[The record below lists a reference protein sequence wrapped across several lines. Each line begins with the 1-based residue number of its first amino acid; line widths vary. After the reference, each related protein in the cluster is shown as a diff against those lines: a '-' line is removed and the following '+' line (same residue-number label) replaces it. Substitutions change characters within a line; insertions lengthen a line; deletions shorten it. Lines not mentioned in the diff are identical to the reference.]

1 MNEVQKRFVPA
12 ITLLRGETLQYLF
25 TTLFIFG
32 LIAFLG
38 FVVGMIL
45 SIRKGNR
52 LPIRYIFLTTAC
64 FAIALI
70 GLYGMLT
77 LSSNSTQPE
86 IDHTP
91 SPQIKLSGLH
101 MTTDEFK
108 NKFNGAVGK
117 YRLNGLSITRL
128 NIKDSPEQGTGT
140 FEYVFNDELR
150 LVGSVNTDES
160 IQEVRLS
167 ATGDTRTPTGGIFL
181 TAIATLIL
189 TTNSDYTYNHAQDVI
204 QDIGLL
210 DRDVNQSDFDG
221 ATVRNGLEYRFNIQ
235 DYDHSTFEITVAK

>member
-1 MNEVQKRFVPA
+1 MNEVQERFVPA
-12 ITLLRGETLQYLF
+12 ITLLRGENLQYLF
-25 TTLFIFG
+25 TTLFILGF
-32 LIAFLG
+32 IAFLG

-64 FAIALI
+64 FAIASI

-77 LSSNSTQPE
+77 LSSNSTQSE
-86 IDHTP
+86 VDQTP
-91 SPQIKLSGLH
+91 SSQIKLSGLH

-128 NIKDSPEQGTGT
+128 NVKDSSEHGTGT
-140 FEYVFNDELR
+140 FEYVFNEELR
-150 LVGSVNTDES
+150 LVGAVNADES
-160 IQEVRLS
+160 VQEIRLYG
-167 ATGDTRTPTGGIFL
+167 TGDTSEPTGGIFL

-189 TTNSDYTYNHAQDVI
+189 TTNSEYTYNDAQDVI

-221 ATVRNGLEYRFNIQ
+221 ATVRNGLEYRFSIQ
-235 DYDHSTFEITVAK
+235 DHDHSTFEIIVAK

>member
-1 MNEVQKRFVPA
+1 MRCKKRSLPA

-25 TTLFIFG
+25 IALFILG

-38 FVVGMIL
+38 FVVLMIL
-45 SIRKGNR
+45 SIRKGDR

-64 FAIALI
+64 FAIASI
-70 GLYGMLT
+70 GLYGMLS
-77 LSSNSTQPE
+77 LSSNSTQSE
-86 IDHTP
+86 IDQTP

-108 NKFNGAVGK
+108 NKFNGVVGK

-128 NIKDSPEQGTGT
+128 NIQDSSEHGTGT
-140 FEYVFNDELR
+140 FEYIFNDELH
-150 LVGSVNTDES
+150 LVGAANADKS

-167 ATGDTRTPTGGIFL
+167 ATGDTRKPTGGIFL

-189 TTNSDYTYNHAQDVI
+189 TTNSEYTYNDAQDVI
-204 QDIGLL
+204 QDISLL

-221 ATVRNGLEYRFNIQ
+221 ATIRNGLEYRFSVQ
-235 DYDHSTFEITVAK
+235 DSEHSTFEITVAR

>member
-1 MNEVQKRFVPA
+1 MRCKKRSLPA
-12 ITLLRGETLQYLF
+12 ITLLRGENLQYLF
-25 TTLFIFG
+25 TTLFILGF
-32 LIAFLG
+32 IAFSG
-38 FVVGMIL
+38 FLILMIL

-52 LPIRYIFLTTAC
+52 LPIRYIFLTTVC
-64 FAIALI
+64 FAIASI
-70 GLYGMLT
+70 GLYGMLN

-86 IDHTP
+86 IDQTP
-91 SPQIKLSGLH
+91 SSQIKLSGLH

-128 NIKDSPEQGTGT
+128 DMKDSSEQGTGT

-150 LVGSVNTDES
+150 LVGVVNADES
-160 IQEVRLS
+160 VQEIRLYG
-167 ATGDTRTPTGGIFL
+167 TGDTRKPTGGIFL

-189 TTNSDYTYNHAQDVI
+189 TTNSEYSYNDAQDVI
-204 QDIGLL
+204 QDMGLL

-221 ATVRNGLEYRFNIQ
+221 ATIRNGLEYRFSVQ
-235 DYDHSTFEITVAK
+235 VHDHSTFEITVAK

>member
-1 MNEVQKRFVPA
+1 M
-12 ITLLRGETLQYLF
+12 QYLF
-25 TTLFIFG
+25 TVLFILGF
-32 LIAFLG
+32 IAFLG

-52 LPIRYIFLTTAC
+52 LTIRYIFLTMAC
-64 FAIALI
+64 FAIASI
-70 GLYGMLT
+70 GLYGMLN
-77 LSSNSTQPE
+77 LSSNSTQSE
-86 IDHTP
+86 IDQTP
-91 SPQIKLSGLH
+91 SSQIEISGLH
-101 MTTDEFK
+101 MTTNELK

-128 NIKDSPEQGTGT
+128 NVKDSSEQGTGT

-150 LVGSVNTDES
+150 LVGVVNADES
-160 IQEVRLS
+160 VQEIRLYG
-167 ATGDTRTPTGGIFL
+167 TGDTSEPTGGIFL

-189 TTNSDYTYNHAQDVI
+189 TTNSEYTYNDAQDVI

-221 ATVRNGLEYRFNIQ
+221 ATVRNGLEYRFSIQ
-235 DYDHSTFEITVAK
+235 DHDHSTFEIIVAK

>member
-1 MNEVQKRFVPA
+1 M
-12 ITLLRGETLQYLF
+12 QYLF
-25 TTLFIFG
+25 TTLFILGF
-32 LIAFLG
+32 IAFLV

-52 LPIRYIFLTTAC
+52 LPIRFIFLTTAF
-64 FAIALI
+64 FAIAST
-70 GLYGMLT
+70 GLYGMLN
-77 LSSNSTQPE
+77 LSSNSTQSE
-86 IDHTP
+86 IDQTP

-128 NIKDSPEQGTGT
+128 DMKDSSEQGTGT

-150 LVGSVNTDES
+150 LVGVVNADES
-160 IQEVRLS
+160 VQEIRLYG
-167 ATGDTRTPTGGIFL
+167 TGDTRKPTGGIFL

-189 TTNSDYTYNHAQDVI
+189 TTNSEYSYKDAQDVI
-204 QDIGLL
+204 QDMRLL
-210 DRDVNQSDFDG
+210 DRDVNQPDFDG
-221 ATVRNGLEYRFNIQ
+221 VTIRNGLEYRFSVQ
-235 DYDHSTFEITVAK
+235 VHDHSTFEITVAK